1 MAVLE
6 TKHTRSRLNVIKRD
20 LLKSITIFSAISML
34 IFLSYYAYLFVKNI
48 HKPLYLVVY
57 SVLIITI
64 VALFLIETLI
74 REDKKLLR
82 NEKRLSTEKKR
93 KYKFITKIFKF
104 VAKFA
109 IIGVAVFESI
119 TNFEV
124 TMSNIINIGSV
135 VFLVVQILFEIIIST
150 IIKQIDYLRLAVQL
164 DIEESGIFKSLL
176 SFVMKEKKMEDK
188 AIIAQGGSIYTPT
201 EEKMINIIKEDAK
214 EYEAKG
220 KIRKEQIKN
229 LFKQR
234 K

>member
-1 MAVLE
+1 
-6 TKHTRSRLNVIKRD
+6 
-20 LLKSITIFSAISML
+20 
-34 IFLSYYAYLFVKNI
+34 
-48 HKPLYLVVY
+48 
-57 SVLIITI
+57 
-64 VALFLIETLI
+64 
-74 REDKKLLR
+74 
-82 NEKRLSTEKKR
+82 R

-119 TNFEV
+119 TNLEV

-188 AIIAQGGSIYTPT
+188 AIIAQGGSVYTPT
-201 EEKMINIIKEDAK
+201 EGKMINIIKEDAK